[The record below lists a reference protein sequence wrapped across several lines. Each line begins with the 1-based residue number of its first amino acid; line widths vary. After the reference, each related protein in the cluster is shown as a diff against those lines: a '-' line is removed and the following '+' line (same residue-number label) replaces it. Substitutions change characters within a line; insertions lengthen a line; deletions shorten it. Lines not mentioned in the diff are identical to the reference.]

1 MLFRSAPA
9 EPTPAPTEKPAEPT
23 PAPTEK
29 PAEPTPTPKPVNP
42 NNPTTG
48 DESNL
53 ALYVVIMF
61 ATLALGAAT
70 FVVIR
75 KGNKA

>member
-1 MLFRSAPA
+1 MK
-9 EPTPAPTEKPAEPT
+9 PTEAPKPTDAPK
-23 PAPTEK
+23 PTE
-29 PAEPTPTPKPVNP
+29 APKPTQTPVDP
-42 NNPTTG
+42 KNPTTG

-61 ATLALGAAT
+61 ATLALGAVT

-75 KGNKA
+75 KGSKA